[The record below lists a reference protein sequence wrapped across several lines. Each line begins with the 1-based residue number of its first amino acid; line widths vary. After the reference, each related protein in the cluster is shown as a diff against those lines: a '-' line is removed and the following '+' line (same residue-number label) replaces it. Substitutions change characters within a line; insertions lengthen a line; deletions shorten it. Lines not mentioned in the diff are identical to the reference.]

1 MPIRRSRCQCISI
14 CRAISFRLSSIA
26 SRNSIGL
33 EVTEVWRIPY
43 VNPGAQFVEEKA
55 ELMPRIEAVLAGGM
69 HVGGPEIEAL
79 EREIAD
85 YVGTRHAVALN
96 SGTDALIFGM
106 IAAGIGPGDE
116 VITPPNSFVA
126 STAAIVRAG
135 ATPVFADVRRDGLID
150 PDAVAAAI
158 TPRTA
163 ALMPVHLWG
172 GICDM
177 EGLWAIAERHGLAI
191 VEDAAQAMG
200 TRYRNRRAGSLG
212 TVGCFSAHPL
222 KIFNALGDAGFITT
236 DSDAIAARTR
246 LLRNHGLLDRD
257 SVAEFGYVS
266 RLDALQAA
274 VLRFRLGRLDEM
286 IERRRSNVAFYRQ
299 LLKGVPIRL
308 PEERPYEFHTFVN
321 FVSQCDRRDELQKH
335 LADKGVQTV
344 VHYNT
349 PIHLQPAAES
359 LRCRKDQFP
368 VTKRLCE
375 TILALPA
382 NQTPTRD
389 DITYVSTEIRA
400 AFGPGSS

>member
-1 MPIRRSRCQCISI
+1 M
-14 CRAISFRLSSIA
+14 
-26 SRNSIGL
+26 
-33 EVTEVWRIPY
+33 WRIPY
-43 VNPGAQFVEEKA
+43 VNPGAQFVEERA
-55 ELMPRIEAVLAGGM
+55 ELMPRIEAILAGGM

-150 PDAVAAAI
+150 PDAVAAAV

-163 ALMPVHLWG
+163 AVMPVHLWG

-177 EGLWAIAERHGLAI
+177 EALWAIAERHGLAI

-236 DSDAIAARTR
+236 DSDDIATRVR
-246 LLRNHGLLDRD
+246 LLRNHGLVDRD
-257 SVAEFGYVS
+257 TVSEFGYVS

-286 IERRRSNVAFYRQ
+286 IERRRSNAAFYSQ
-299 LLKGVPIRL
+299 LLKGTPIRL

-349 PIHLQPAAES
+349 PIHLQPAAEP
-359 LRCRKDQFP
+359 LGCVRGQFP
-368 VTKRLCE
+368 VTEKLCAS
-375 TILALPA
+375 ILALPA
-382 NQTPTRD
+382 NQTLSRD
-389 DITYVSTEIRA
+389 DIIYVSDEIRRVL
-400 AFGPGSS
+400 GPNS

>member
-1 MPIRRSRCQCISI
+1 
-14 CRAISFRLSSIA
+14 
-26 SRNSIGL
+26 
-33 EVTEVWRIPY
+33 VWRIPY

-55 ELMPRIEAVLAGGM
+55 ELMPRIEAILAGGM
-69 HVGGPEIEAL
+69 HVGGPEIDAL
-79 EREIAD
+79 ECEIAD

-106 IAAGIGPGDE
+106 IAAGVGPGDE

-150 PDAVAAAI
+150 PDAVAAAV
-158 TPRTA
+158 TSRTA
-163 ALMPVHLWG
+163 AVMPVHLWG

-177 EGLWAIAERHGLAI
+177 EALWAIAERHGLAI

-236 DSDAIAARTR
+236 DSDEIASRVR
-246 LLRNHGLLDRD
+246 LLRNHGLVDRD
-257 SVAEFGYVS
+257 TVSEFGYVS
-266 RLDALQAA
+266 RLDALQAV
-274 VLRFRLGRLDEM
+274 VLRYRLGRLDEM
-286 IERRRSNVAFYRQ
+286 IERRRSNAAFYRES
-299 LLKGVPIRL
+299 LKGIPIRL
-308 PEERPYEFHTFVN
+308 PEEKPYEFHTFVN
-321 FVSQCDRRDELQKH
+321 YVSQCDRRDELQTH
-335 LADKGVQTV
+335 LTNKGVQTV

-359 LRCRKDQFP
+359 LRYRKGQFP
-368 VTKRLCE
+368 VTERLCE

-382 NQTPTRD
+382 NQTLTRN
-389 DITYVSTEIRA
+389 DITYVSTEIRVA
-400 AFGPGSS
+400 LGPGHS

>member
-1 MPIRRSRCQCISI
+1 
-14 CRAISFRLSSIA
+14 LSSIA
-26 SRNSIGL
+26 SRNFIDL
-33 EVTEVWRIPY
+33 EVTDVWRIPY

-69 HVGGPEIEAL
+69 HVGGTEIEAL

-150 PDAVAAAI
+150 PDAVAAAL
-158 TPRTA
+158 TSRTA
-163 ALMPVHLWG
+163 AVMPVHLWG

-222 KIFNALGDAGFITT
+222 KIFNALGDAGFVTT
-236 DSDAIAARTR
+236 DSDEIASRVR
-246 LLRNHGLLDRD
+246 LLRNHGLVDRD
-257 SVAEFGYVS
+257 TVSEFGYVS
-266 RLDALQAA
+266 RLDTLQAV
-274 VLRFRLGRLDEM
+274 VLRYRLGRLDEM
-286 IERRRSNVAFYRQ
+286 IERRRSNAAFYRE
-299 LLKGVPIRL
+299 LLQGVLIRL
-308 PEERPYEFHTFVN
+308 PHEKPYEFHTFVN
-321 FVSQCDRRDELQKH
+321 FVSQCDRRDELQEH
-335 LADKGVQTV
+335 LASKGVQTV

-359 LRCRKDQFP
+359 LGCVRGQFP
-368 VTKRLCE
+368 VTETLCA

-382 NQTPTRD
+382 NQTLSRD
-389 DITYVSTEIRA
+389 EIIYVTDEIRRVL
-400 AFGPGSS
+400 GPNS

>member
-1 MPIRRSRCQCISI
+1 V
-14 CRAISFRLSSIA
+14 
-26 SRNSIGL
+26 ND
-33 EVTEVWRIPY
+33 VWRIPY
-43 VNPGAQFVEEKA
+43 VNLAAQFAEEKA

-85 YVGTRHAVALN
+85 YVGARHAVALG
-96 SGTDALIFGM
+96 SGTDALILGM
-106 IAAGIGPGDE
+106 VAAGIGPGHE

-126 STAAIVRAG
+126 STAAIVRTG

-150 PDAVAAAI
+150 PDAVAAAV

-163 ALMPVHLWG
+163 AIMPVHLWG

-177 EGLWAIAERHGLAI
+177 EALWAIAERHGLAI

-222 KIFNALGDAGFITT
+222 KIFNALGDAGYITT
-236 DSDAIAARTR
+236 DSADIASRVR
-246 LLRNHGLLDRD
+246 LLRNHGLVDRD
-257 SVAEFGYVS
+257 TVGEFGYVS
-266 RLDALQAA
+266 RLDTLQAT
-274 VLRFRLGRLDEM
+274 VLRYRLGRLDEM
-286 IERRRSNVAFYRQ
+286 IERRRSNVAFYRE

-308 PEERPYEFHTFVN
+308 PEEKPYEFHTFVN
-321 FVSQCDRRDELQKH
+321 LVSQCDRRDELQKH

-349 PIHLQPAAES
+349 PIHRQPAAES
-359 LRCRKDQFP
+359 LRCREGQFP
-368 VTKRLCE
+368 VTERLCE

-382 NQTPTRD
+382 NQSLRHED
-389 DITYVSTEIRA
+389 VTYVCDEIR
-400 AFGPGSS
+400 FLLQPDCGSR

>member
-1 MPIRRSRCQCISI
+1 
-14 CRAISFRLSSIA
+14 
-26 SRNSIGL
+26 
-33 EVTEVWRIPY
+33 VWRIPY
-43 VNPGAQFVEEKA
+43 VNLGAQFVEERA
-55 ELMPRIEAVLAGGM
+55 ELMPRIEAILASGM

-85 YVGTRHAVALN
+85 YVGTRRAVALN

-106 IAAGIGPGDE
+106 IAAGIGAGDE

-150 PDAVAAAI
+150 PEAVAAAV

-163 ALMPVHLWG
+163 AVMPVHLWG

-177 EGLWAIAERHGLAI
+177 EALWAIAERHGLAI

-236 DSDAIAARTR
+236 DSDDIATRAR
-246 LLRNHGLLDRD
+246 LLRNHGLVNRD
-257 SVAEFGYVS
+257 TVSEFGYVS

-274 VLRFRLGRLDEM
+274 VLRFRLGRLDDM
-286 IERRRSNVAFYRQ
+286 IERRRSNAAFYRQ
-299 LLKGVPIRL
+299 LLKGTPIRL

-335 LADKGVQTV
+335 LANKGVQTV
-344 VHYNT
+344 VYYNT

-359 LRCRKDQFP
+359 LGCRQGQFP
-368 VTKRLCE
+368 ITEKLCT

-382 NQTPTRD
+382 NQTLSRD
-389 DITYVSTEIRA
+389 DIIYVSDEIRRVLR
-400 AFGPGSS
+400 SSS

>member
-1 MPIRRSRCQCISI
+1 M
-14 CRAISFRLSSIA
+14 
-26 SRNSIGL
+26 
-33 EVTEVWRIPY
+33 WRIPY
-43 VNPGAQFVEEKA
+43 VNPGAQFVEEKT

-85 YVGTRHAVALN
+85 YVDTRHAVALN

-106 IAAGIGPGDE
+106 IAAGIGAGDE

-150 PDAVAAAI
+150 PEAVAAAV

-163 ALMPVHLWG
+163 AVMPVHLWG

-177 EGLWAIAERHGLAI
+177 EALWAIAERHGLAI

-236 DSDAIAARTR
+236 DSNEIASRVR
-246 LLRNHGLLDRD
+246 LLRNHGLVDRD
-257 SVAEFGYVS
+257 TVSEFGYVS
-266 RLDALQAA
+266 RLDALQAT

-286 IERRRSNVAFYRQ
+286 IERRRSNAAFYRQ
-299 LLKGVPIRL
+299 LLKGAPLWL
-308 PEERPYEFHTFVN
+308 PEEKPYEFHTFVN
-321 FVSQCDRRDELQKH
+321 FVSQCERRDELQKH

-349 PIHLQPAAES
+349 PIYLQPAAES
-359 LRCRKDQFP
+359 LGCRRGQFP
-368 VTKRLCE
+368 VTEKLCA

-382 NQTPTRD
+382 NQTLSRD
-389 DITYVSTEIRA
+389 DIFYISNEIRRVL
-400 AFGPGSS
+400 GPNS

>member
-1 MPIRRSRCQCISI
+1 LID
-14 CRAISFRLSSIA
+14 
-26 SRNSIGL
+26 L

-69 HVGGPEIEAL
+69 HVGGTEIEAL

-150 PDAVAAAI
+150 PEAVAAAV
-158 TPRTA
+158 TSRTA
-163 ALMPVHLWG
+163 AVMPVHLWG

-177 EGLWAIAERHGLAI
+177 EALWAIAERHGLAI

-236 DSDAIAARTR
+236 DSDEIASRVR
-246 LLRNHGLLDRD
+246 LLRNHGLVDRD
-257 SVAEFGYVS
+257 TVSEFGYVS
-266 RLDALQAA
+266 RLDALQAV
-274 VLRFRLGRLDEM
+274 VLRYRLGRLDEM
-286 IERRRSNVAFYRQ
+286 IERRRSNAAFYRT
-299 LLKGVPIRL
+299 LLKGVAIRL
-308 PEERPYEFHTFVN
+308 PEEKPYEFHTFVN
-321 FVSQCDRRDELQKH
+321 FVSQCERRDELQKH

-359 LRCRKDQFP
+359 LGCVRGQFP
-368 VTKRLCE
+368 VTETLCA

-382 NQTPTRD
+382 NQMLSRD
-389 DITYVSTEIRA
+389 EIIYVSDEIRRVL
-400 AFGPGSS
+400 GPNS

>member
-1 MPIRRSRCQCISI
+1 MPIRRSRCPCISI
-14 CRAISFRLSSIA
+14 CRAISFHLSSIA
-26 SRNSIGL
+26 SRNSTDL

-85 YVGTRHAVALN
+85 YVGTRHAVVLN
-96 SGTDALIFGM
+96 SGTDALTFAI

-126 STAAIVRAG
+126 STAAIMRAA

-150 PDAVAAAI
+150 PEAVAAAV

-163 ALMPVHLWG
+163 AVMPVHLWG

-177 EGLWAIAERHGLAI
+177 EALWAIAERHGLAI

-200 TRYRNRRAGSLG
+200 TRYHNRRAGSLG

-236 DSDAIAARTR
+236 DSNEIASRVR
-246 LLRNHGLLDRD
+246 LLRNHGLVDRD
-257 SVAEFGYVS
+257 TVSEFGYVS
-266 RLDALQAA
+266 RLDALQAV

-286 IERRRSNVAFYRQ
+286 IERRRSNAAFYRQ
-299 LLKGVPIRL
+299 LLNGTPIRL
-308 PEERPYEFHTFVN
+308 PDEKPYEFHTFVN

-359 LRCRKDQFP
+359 LGCVRGQFP
-368 VTKRLCE
+368 VTEKLCG

-382 NQTPTRD
+382 NQTLSRD
-389 DITYVSTEIRA
+389 EIIYVSDEIRRVL
-400 AFGPGSS
+400 GPNS

>member
-1 MPIRRSRCQCISI
+1 V
-14 CRAISFRLSSIA
+14 
-26 SRNSIGL
+26 N
-33 EVTEVWRIPY
+33 EVWRIPY
-43 VNPGAQFVEEKA
+43 VNLAAQFAEEKA

-85 YVGTRHAVALN
+85 YVGTRHAVALG
-96 SGTDALIFGM
+96 SGTDALILGM
-106 IAAGIGPGDE
+106 VAAGIGPGHE

-126 STAAIVRAG
+126 SAAAIVRTG

-150 PDAVAAAI
+150 PDAVTAAV

-163 ALMPVHLWG
+163 AIMPVHLWG

-177 EGLWAIAERHGLAI
+177 EALWAIAERHGLAI
-191 VEDAAQAMG
+191 IEDAAQAMG

-222 KIFNALGDAGFITT
+222 KIFNALGDAGYITT
-236 DSDAIAARTR
+236 DSADIASRVR
-246 LLRNHGLLDRD
+246 LLRNHGLVDRD
-257 SVAEFGYVS
+257 TVREFGYVS
-266 RLDALQAA
+266 RLDTLQAT
-274 VLRFRLGRLDEM
+274 VLRYRLGRLDEM
-286 IERRRSNVAFYRQ
+286 IERRRSNVAFYRE

-308 PEERPYEFHTFVN
+308 PEEKPYEFHTFVN
-321 FVSQCDRRDELQKH
+321 LVSQCDRRDELQKH

-359 LRCRKDQFP
+359 LRCREGQFP
-368 VTKRLCE
+368 VTERLCE

-382 NQTPTRD
+382 NQSLRHED
-389 DITYVSTEIRA
+389 VTYVCNEIR
-400 AFGPGSS
+400 FLLQPDCGSR